1 MTRPVRDML
10 LATLFFS
17 LMSLEIKLLPRIPV
31 LEIVFFRAAIT
42 LLLCLFIL
50 RQKQLSPWGKNR
62 RLLFM
67 RGCFGTLAMVGYFTA
82 LTNLPISTASTLQK
96 LSPVFTILI
105 AAFLFAEKVG
115 YQRWT
120 GYFLAFAGVIL
131 VKGLDPGTEWKY
143 VFLGIGAALSAACAY
158 TCIARLKETEDPQ
171 VIMFYFPLVTLPL
184 VSIPCF
190 QGWITPNPSE
200 LALLVSIG
208 VTVQTAQFFMTRSY
222 QSGATSQVSVITYLG
237 IPLALLFDVAIL
249 NRPPTAGSVAGMG
262 VVVCGVLLA
271 LQWSG
276 PKCSK

>member
-1 MTRPVRDML
+1 ML

-17 LMSLEIKLLPRIPV
+17 LMSLEIKFLPRIPV

-42 LLLCLFIL
+42 LALCLVIL
-50 RQKQLSPWGKNR
+50 KQKRLSPWGTNR
-62 RLLFM
+62 RLLLM
-67 RGCFGTLAMVGYFTA
+67 RGCFGTLAMIGYFTA

-96 LSPVFTILI
+96 LSPVFTVLI

-120 GYFLAFAGVIL
+120 GYFLAFSGVIM
-131 VKGLDPGTEWKY
+131 VKGLDPGTEWRY
-143 VFLGIGAALSAACAY
+143 VLLGVCAAFSAACAY

-184 VSIPCF
+184 VSVPCLY
-190 QGWITPNPSE
+190 GWVTPTPDE

-222 QSGATSQVSVITYLG
+222 QSGATSQVSIITYLG
-237 IPLALLFDVAIL
+237 IPLALLFDGAIL
-249 NRPPTAGSVAGMG
+249 GHLPTPGSIAGMG
-262 VVVCGVLLA
+262 VVVCGVLLT
-271 LQWSG
+271 LQWSHRG
-276 PKCSK
+276 S

>member
-115 YQRWT
+115 Y
-120 GYFLAFAGVIL
+120 L
-131 VKGLDPGTEWKY
+131 
-143 VFLGIGAALSAACAY
+143 
-158 TCIARLKETEDPQ
+158 
-171 VIMFYFPLVTLPL
+171 LPL
-184 VSIPCF
+184 NLI
-190 QGWITPNPSE
+190 WITCAWAFLPASLIMRGVAMYRIAGLISQKRQRAYAKAEAEPE
-200 LALLVSIG
+200 LQIA
-208 VTVQTAQFFMTRSY
+208 
-222 QSGATSQVSVITYLG
+222 
-237 IPLALLFDVAIL
+237 
-249 NRPPTAGSVAGMG
+249 
-262 VVVCGVLLA
+262 
-271 LQWSG
+271 
-276 PKCSK
+276 